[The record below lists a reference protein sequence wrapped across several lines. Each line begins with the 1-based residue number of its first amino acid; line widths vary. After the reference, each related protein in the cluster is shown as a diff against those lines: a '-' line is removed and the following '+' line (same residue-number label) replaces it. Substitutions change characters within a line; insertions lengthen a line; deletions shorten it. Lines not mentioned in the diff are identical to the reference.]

1 MLVELRNEKVKESSC
16 NSNNGI
22 RAAQLPADG
31 VRDQPENI
39 FSVHLHFPMT
49 VSTQTLDVVVHGLP
63 QTLQWLNGHFQ
74 WEFPALI
81 LKSTWKKLN
90 VWHFPSDLT
99 FVQYPFCASK
109 ETMWKFMLV
118 LLYFL
123 VSLFNCCLV
132 LHMVPLGFY
141 SFIYSTH
148 IE

>member
-63 QTLQWLNGHFQ
+63 KTLQWLNGHFQ
-74 WEFPALI
+74 
-81 LKSTWKKLN
+81 
-90 VWHFPSDLT
+90 
-99 FVQYPFCASK
+99 
-109 ETMWKFMLV
+109 
-118 LLYFL
+118 
-123 VSLFNCCLV
+123 
-132 LHMVPLGFY
+132 
-141 SFIYSTH
+141 
-148 IE
+148 